1 MKAHLQAS
9 RPQYFLNHHNSLS
22 NEKYFFT
29 EWSHSEDTAL
39 FSDEKSHEHAV
50 LLKTKGASELEKR
63 RCFLLGGYDGIEAA
77 ADIAE
82 EENEDLSGAED
93 L

>member
-1 MKAHLQAS
+1 M
-9 RPQYFLNHHNSLS
+9 
-22 NEKYFFT
+22 
-29 EWSHSEDTAL
+29 
-39 FSDEKSHEHAV
+39 

-82 EENEDLSGAED
+82 ELNEDFSGAED